1 MYAMEFRVIST
12 PQERAPLRQTGRVD
26 RANEV
31 AKAVDAPKK
40 KEQPIPVLKD
50 EARSDVQ
57 DEVRRQQLEE
67 ILDQT
72 AGADR
77 YLRFE
82 KHEKTGQWMV
92 RVCDSET
99 DEVIKEIP
107 PEQILDMVGRFCELA
122 GLLVD
127 EKV

>member
-1 MYAMEFRVIST
+1 MYAVEFRVIST

-26 RANEV
+26 RTNEV

-40 KEQPIPVLKD
+40 KEQPIPVVKD
-50 EARSDVQ
+50 EANSAAR
-57 DEVRRQQLEE
+57 EEARRQQMEE
-67 ILDQT
+67 ILEHT

-107 PEQILDMVGRFCELA
+107 PEKILDMVSRFCELA